1 MLFNQKVYIKEDVAF
16 VAFVDYLDFKSINN
30 FGFIY
35 LIRNE
40 DNANLTASPYST
52 FGGRYSKSE
61 GGPASILKKRGE
73 ERLEAK
79 NEEVIRRVVEMQ
91 HILQVKTFS

>member
-1 MLFNQKVYIKEDVAF
+1 MHL
-16 VAFVDYLDFKSINN
+16 
-30 FGFIY
+30 
-35 LIRNE
+35 RNE

-52 FGGRYSKSE
+52 FGGRYSKSN
-61 GGPASILKKRGE
+61 GGPPSILKKRGE

-91 HILQVKTFS
+91 HILQVKTFFYPIPIRLFLSNIDGGGGSLFFSTQ